1 MAIDPN
7 PVISANRRATTSRL
21 TYIEGRQSRN
31 ITADLVKLTLRTG
44 NSGRIF
50 RSCSEH
56 DIDLIAGRVAPRL
69 DDGSSCREVG
79 QRHPGLGNCTNP
91 RRKVA
96 GSPVKYVWASSKPYF
111 EASSFKPLAKQS
123 GFSPCSIR
131 HSRSSK
137 KAVYTLMRSVGL
149 RNRLSW
155 DGWQGLASQHLLDRL
170 FIYLFSLRSEPLK
183 RLRDGPYKPRK
194 LFYEGSRGRGLTPN
208 EIFNGREQ

>member
-79 QRHPGLGNCTNP
+79 QRHPGLVKCANP
-91 RRKVA
+91 SRKVTV
-96 GSPVKYVWASSKPYF
+96 SPVKYVWASCKPYF
-111 EASSFKPLAKQS
+111 EASFFKPVAKQS
-123 GFSPCSIR
+123 EFSPCSIR

-155 DGWQGLASQHLLDRL
+155 DG
-170 FIYLFSLRSEPLK
+170 
-183 RLRDGPYKPRK
+183 
-194 LFYEGSRGRGLTPN
+194 
-208 EIFNGREQ
+208 